1 MDQNQM
7 DLFRTVCFLVLMQHG
22 EGLTSKAPK
31 YIQEKMKASK
41 DPIGAWGMLDG
52 ESRGKVCIWA
62 DEWHFPIMDCL
73 EELSKKEATL

>member
-7 DLFRTVCFLVLMQHG
+7 DLFKTVCFLVLMQHG

-41 DPIGAWGMLDG
+41 DPRAAWNMLDK
-52 ESRGKVCIWA
+52 ESQLRMCDWA
-62 DEWHFPIMDCL
+62 DKWHFPLVAVI
-73 EELSKKEATL
+73 EELQKMEVTS